1 MLVQFPSRLG
11 RQPWQVLPPFA
22 HKQFLQ
28 RPERLHL
35 QQDIS
40 DVACYTVLFSSHD
53 KTISTDFLSS
63 HNILDPKFK
72 GYCVDINCF
81 SWSSMVGVN
90 KSLVG
95 LELGAR
101 VLQSK
106 SPSNR
111 HALFVS
117 EQTLDNIDSK

>member
-1 MLVQFPSRLG
+1 MWWSL
-11 RQPWQVLPPFA
+11 
-22 HKQFLQ
+22 
-28 RPERLHL
+28 RLHGVTL
-35 QQDIS
+35 ADAVEGCSEVKMRSII
-40 DVACYTVLFSSHD
+40 VLEFSV
-53 KTISTDFLSS
+53 
-63 HNILDPKFK
+63 ILV
-72 GYCVDINCF
+72 GVDINCF
-81 SWSSMVGVN
+81 SWSSMVVVN

-101 VLQSK
+101 VLQLK